1 MCDYT
6 ILIVEDNPANLELV
20 TDLLE
25 AGGFSVRQARDAS
38 EGLQL
43 ARETLPDLILMDL
56 SLPGRDGLSATR
68 ELKSDPVTQ
77 HIPVV
82 ALTAHA
88 MLGDE
93 CVAREAG
100 CNGYLTK
107 PIDTRRFAQSLGVWL
122 KPGPGVIVRDSP
134 QTSTENQNE
143 L

>member
-1 MCDYT
+1 MPAYT
-6 ILIVEDNPANLELV
+6 ILIVEDNAANLELA

-25 AGGFSVRQARDAS
+25 AGGYSVRQARDAS

-43 ARETLPDLILMDL
+43 AREILPDLILMDL
-56 SLPGRDGLSATR
+56 SLPGRDGLSTTR
-68 ELKSDPVTQ
+68 ELKADPVTR
-77 HIPVV
+77 HIPIV

-93 CVAREAG
+93 SIAREAG

-107 PIDTRRFAQSLGVWL
+107 PIDTRRFAQSLGAWL
-122 KPGPGVIVRDSP
+122 KPKPADCATQQKNSSAEK
-134 QTSTENQNE
+134 QTT